1 MGERVL
7 RKHEVVGSNP
17 SISTKR
23 FVFDCVSCK
32 KIESDLFRS
41 NIKLEKFL
49 KIVNRKLS
57 KIHVT
62 MMSCNMYKTLFAMYD
77 FRKKCT

>member
-17 SISTKR
+17 SISTKG
-23 FVFDCVSCK
+23 FVFFDYVSCK
-32 KIESDLFRS
+32 KIERDLFRS

-49 KIVNRKLS
+49 
-57 KIHVT
+57 
-62 MMSCNMYKTLFAMYD
+62 
-77 FRKKCT
+77 

>member
-17 SISTKR
+17 SISTR
-23 FVFDCVSCK
+23 GFVFDCVSCK
-32 KIESDLFRS
+32 KIERDLFRS

-49 KIVNRKLS
+49 
-57 KIHVT
+57 
-62 MMSCNMYKTLFAMYD
+62 
-77 FRKKCT
+77 